1 MSGEFR
7 MTRAASRSALIP
19 VIVILVVLAGA
30 ILRVA
35 MPDSRASHQTWM
47 AGLVIT
53 GLPIAW
59 RTVRGVFRGH
69 FATDVVATLAIL
81 SAIPLGEPLAGLI
94 VVLMQTGG
102 EALERHAEGR
112 ASQAVRALEEDA
124 PRIAHRTERGATT
137 DLPVD
142 DIRVGDELL
151 IRPGEMVPCDCEV
164 IDGRSHVDTSRITGE
179 PIPVVA
185 DLGVRLLSGSLN
197 VDGALAVRAAALA
210 RESQYARIVELVRSA
225 EASKAPLQRLADRY
239 AVWFTPIT
247 LVVCVLTWLASG
259 DASRVLAV
267 LVVATPCPLILA
279 TPIAIIG
286 GINRAASRQVIMRTG
301 GALERLD
308 HLHIAVFDK
317 TGTLTVGQPRVARVI
332 ALPGFND
339 REVLRLAAAVEQRSG
354 HSLARPVVDA
364 AIAGFG
370 SISTATVIVETA
382 GQGVSGVVDGR
393 PVAVGSRHFILS
405 KVTEHPDHESDGD
418 ASLRAWVAI
427 DGRVAGLID
436 YADRIRP
443 EAHALIDQLG
453 HLGIHRSVLLSGDD
467 EQNTNAVA
475 EAVGISEAHGGLLP
489 GDKVERIASLAAT
502 GKGVLMVGD
511 GTNDAPA
518 LSRADV
524 GIALA
529 GHGGGITAEAAD
541 VVILNDDLLRVA
553 EAVSIGQR
561 TMRIAR
567 QSIWVGLG
575 LSGVAM
581 LAASAGMITP
591 VVGALLQEVIDV
603 AVIVNALRTSV
614 GGSTPSHQPMP
625 APELASAE
633 RSHEQTPY
641 GTIGRRRTQIEYR
654 R

>member
-1 MSGEFR
+1 MSGKVR
-7 MTRAASRSALIP
+7 VTRPASRSALIP
-19 VIVILVVLAGA
+19 ALVMLFVLTGT

-35 MPDSRASHQTWM
+35 LADPRVSHLTWM
-47 AGLVIT
+47 AGLLIT

-69 FATDVVATLAIL
+69 FATDVVATMAIL
-81 SAIPLGEPLAGLI
+81 AAIPLGEPLAGLI

-102 EALERHAEGR
+102 EALERRAEGR
-112 ASQAVRALEEDA
+112 ASQAVRALEADA
-124 PRIAHRTERGATT
+124 PRIAHRIGQGVTS
-137 DLPVD
+137 DVQVD
-142 DIRVGDELL
+142 DVRVGDELL

-185 DLGVRLLSGSLN
+185 DAGTRLLSGSLN
-197 VDGALAVRAAALA
+197 VDGALTARATALA

-239 AVWFTPIT
+239 AVWFTPVT
-247 LVVCVLTWLASG
+247 LAVCAITWLVSH
-259 DASRVLAV
+259 DATRVLAV

-308 HLHIAVFDK
+308 DLHIAVFDK

-332 ALPGFND
+332 ALPGFTD
-339 REVLRLAAAVEQRSG
+339 HEVLRFAAAVEQRSG

-364 AIAGFG
+364 AIAGLG
-370 SISTATVIVETA
+370 SIAPATVIVETA
-382 GQGVSGVVDGR
+382 GQGVSGLVDGR
-393 PVAVGSRHFILS
+393 RIAVGSRHFILS
-405 KVTEHPDHESDGD
+405 KVTEQPEHDVDGD
-418 ASLRAWVAI
+418 ASLRAWVAV
-427 DGRVAGLID
+427 DGTIAGLID

-443 EAHALIDQLG
+443 EAHALIDQLS
-453 HLGIHRSVLLSGDD
+453 HLGIRRSVLLSGDD
-467 EQNTNAVA
+467 ARNTRAVA
-475 EAVGISEAHGGLLP
+475 DAIGISEAHGGLLP
-489 GDKVERIASLAAT
+489 GEKVERIAALAAG

-575 LSGVAM
+575 LSGVFM
-581 LAASAGMITP
+581 LVASAGMITP

-603 AVIVNALRTSV
+603 AVILNALRTSI
-614 GGSTPSHQPMP
+614 GRSPTSHRTMP
-625 APELASAE
+625 TPELARA
-633 RSHEQTPY
+633 
-641 GTIGRRRTQIEYR
+641 
-654 R
+654 